1 MSFLLR
7 ILITAA
13 ALWVA
18 VRLVPGISYTG
29 GTPSFLVL
37 ALIFGVINAV
47 LRPILMLLSLPL
59 LILTLG
65 LFTFVVNALA
75 FWIASNVSE
84 ALGFSFRVAGF
95 GAAFWGAIVVTVV
108 SMVLS
113 MIVKEGRREE
123 RL

>member
-29 GTPSFLVL
+29 STPSFLVL

-47 LRPILMLLSLPL
+47 LRPILMLLS
-59 LILTLG
+59 
-65 LFTFVVNALA
+65 LA